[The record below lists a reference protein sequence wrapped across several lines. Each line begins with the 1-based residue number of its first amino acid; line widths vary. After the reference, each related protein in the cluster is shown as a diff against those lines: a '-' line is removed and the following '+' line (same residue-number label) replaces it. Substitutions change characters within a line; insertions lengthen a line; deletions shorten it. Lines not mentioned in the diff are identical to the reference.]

1 MSDLYRELL
10 IKRAPQPSDLLKK
23 TGMIVLTLLAAGA
36 VIFTPWAAIALLV
49 MGVLDYFFLPS
60 FNLEYEYLYV
70 NGELDVDKITSKSKR
85 KRVASYRMEDMEMIA
100 PWNSHEMDY
109 YRNGHK
115 GKVIDFSSGRKD
127 GKPYAMVYGG
137 EKGTEIVLLELDQ
150 IILEDIRRIAP
161 RKVRLER

>member
-10 IKRAPQPSDLLKK
+10 IKRVPQPSDMLKK
-23 TGMIVLTLLAAGA
+23 VGMIVLTLMAAGA

-60 FNLEYEYLYV
+60 FHLEYEYLYV
-70 NGELDVDKITSKSKR
+70 NGELDVDKIISKSKR
-85 KRVASYRMEDMEMIA
+85 KRAASYRMEDMEMIA
-100 PWNSHEMDY
+100 PWHSHEMDY

-115 GKVIDFSSGRKD
+115 GKMTDFSSGRKD
-127 GKPYAMVYGG
+127 AKPYAMVYGG

-161 RKVRLER
+161 RKVKVG